1 MRMAAP
7 HGSSCEA
14 GKSGSF
20 SLAKLGRISYDS
32 FMKTPTLST
41 NCVHSSLRRSA
52 LLLFLLA
59 CFALLPR
66 AQAVSP
72 PPDGGYPGG
81 NTAEGEDALLNLT
94 NGRSNTAVGNNAL
107 LSDTNGSFNTAV
119 GGSALLNNTTGEAN
133 TAVGNT
139 ALGLNTT
146 GHNNTAIGSGT
157 LNSNFA
163 GNYNTA
169 TGGAALLS
177 NVSGSSNT
185 ANGLAALQA
194 NEVGNE
200 NTATGFLRFHPTHL
214 AVKTRP
220 PVLTHSLAT

>member
-1 MRMAAP
+1 MD
-7 HGSSCEA
+7 GSASWEQLRGGEVWQLFA
-14 GKSGSF
+14 RKI
-20 SLAKLGRISYDS
+20 GRISYDS

-119 GGSALLNNTTGEAN
+119 GGSALSNNTTGEAN
-133 TAVGNT
+133 TAVGNNRSWHST
-139 ALGLNTT
+139 LR
-146 GHNNTAIGSGT
+146 GT
-157 LNSNFA
+157 I
-163 GNYNTA
+163 TQ
-169 TGGAALLS
+169 LS
-177 NVSGSSNT
+177 
-185 ANGLAALQA
+185 
-194 NEVGNE
+194 E
-200 NTATGFLRFHPTHL
+200 
-214 AVKTRP
+214 AVR
-220 PVLTHSLAT
+220 